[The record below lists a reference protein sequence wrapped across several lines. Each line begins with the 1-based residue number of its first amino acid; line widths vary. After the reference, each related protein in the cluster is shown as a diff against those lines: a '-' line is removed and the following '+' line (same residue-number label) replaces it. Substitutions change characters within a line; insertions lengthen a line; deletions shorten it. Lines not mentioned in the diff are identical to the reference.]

1 MLAMKWMIKSALLT
15 LLILSLF
22 CEVHALSSSKEPVKQ
37 SVKESLKEHEENNL
51 RDSDKKSSKSLKQKI
66 TLATTTWCPYTC
78 NNKAGEFGIIGQYMK
93 AIFLQNDIELDIIS
107 YPWSRA
113 IKLAEAGDVDGLLT
127 ATPVEAPAL
136 IFSQTPIS
144 TYQMCFFTR
153 KNNHWRYSKELNI
166 GSNRLAVIQGYG
178 YGEPLDSFTQK
189 TPQITKLTGENGTAR
204 LMDILLR
211 ERVDII
217 VEDKLV
223 LNWQSREDNLD
234 TRDFREAGCMVEQP
248 FFIAL
253 NDNQENIKLLEKLD
267 KSLSAA
273 ANVNLLRTIKEFN
286 QF

>member
-1 MLAMKWMIKSALLT
+1 MIKPAFFYLLF
-15 LLILSLF
+15 LSLP
-22 CEVHALSSSKEPVKQ
+22 CELYAQTTGKELLND
-37 SVKESLKEHEENNL
+37 SVKESLIESVKDQTEIP
-51 RDSDKKSSKSLKQKI
+51 RQKVI
-66 TLATTTWCPYTC
+66 LATTTWCPYTC

-93 AIFLQNDIELDIIS
+93 AIFLQNNIELNIIS

-113 IKLAEAGDVDGLLT
+113 IKLAETGKVDGLLT
-127 ATPVEAPAL
+127 ATPVEAPRL
-136 IFSQTPIS
+136 IFSRAPIS

-153 KNNHWRYSKELNI
+153 EDNQWRYSEELNL

-189 TPQITKLTGENGTAR
+189 TPKITKLTGNNGTAR

-211 ERVDII
+211 KRVDII

-234 TRDFREAGCMVEQP
+234 THNFREAGCMIEQP

-253 NDNQENIKLLEKLD
+253 NDNQENIKLLKKLD
-267 KSLSAA
+267 ISLSAT
-273 ANVNLLRTIKEFN
+273 ANIDLLSAIKEFN
-286 QF
+286 QFNN